1 MYIQEWG
8 DMGVQYVYDADGR
21 KTGVIVPIN
30 LWNTLNAGKSADR
43 RIGIPNPRK
52 YRGIYRDLKADLKAE
67 IRDLRDEWN
76 RL

>member
-1 MYIQEWG
+1 MHTLERG
-8 DMGVQYVYDADGR
+8 GMGVQYVYDAEGK
-21 KTGVIVPIN
+21 KTGVIVPID
-30 LWNTLNAGKSADR
+30 LWNTLSAGKPADKQ
-43 RIGIPNPRK
+43 IGIPNPRK